1 MDRVDEKLKSMANR
15 LENTLD
21 IIMEHFKETEERMEE
36 LIDRVEDLEKDSHPP
51 VAPGGTTEL
60 KQEIQE
66 LRDALRQISG
76 E

>member
-1 MDRVDEKLKSMANR
+1 MDRIDEKFKSMANR

-21 IIMEHFKETEERMEE
+21 IIMEHFKETEERIEDI
-36 LIDRVEDLEKDSHPP
+36 IDRIEDLEADSHPP

-60 KQEIQE
+60 KAEIQE